1 MHVGLVIAQF
11 LLAAA
16 IVLSARWAPPDLLPI
31 VLSLPGM
38 LVAIWAWHAM
48 GVTNIR
54 VAPAPDQRSRLVRHG
69 PYRWIRHPMYT
80 GLLLFTMPLL
90 ASNFAW
96 WRLLAWMALVLVLR
110 IKAAEEERLMGERFS
125 EYRSYLART
134 GRFFPKLG

>member
-1 MHVGLVIAQF
+1 
-11 LLAAA
+11 
-16 IVLSARWAPPDLLPI
+16 
-31 VLSLPGM
+31 
-38 LVAIWAWHAM
+38 
-48 GVTNIR
+48 
-54 VAPAPDQRSRLVRHG
+54 
-69 PYRWIRHPMYT
+69 MYT